1 MAATVGT
8 FHALVSTGAGWGVTQ
23 CRSLEQ
29 GRYRRIVGGP
39 GVPGLQVVLTLP
51 QLGDVVLCKITR
63 FYEIKQSRTGG
74 GEGKQNQLQGSIEGR
89 GERGCEA
96 VLEEK
101 IALKTYDSKH

>member
-51 QLGDVVLCKITR
+51 QLCDVVLCKITR

-74 GEGKQNQLQGSIEGR
+74 GGGKAKSVTGFNR
-89 GERGCEA
+89 GEGGAGVRGGFGRKDCTED
-96 VLEEK
+96 
-101 IALKTYDSKH
+101 T